1 MYCSILLFC
10 DNVTMEFSGQVSI
23 LESMGSEKLDM
34 VFYLIHAGY
43 MFEKDVY
50 ILFRS
55 VRGNQKKIR
64 DYLGIFSN
72 MGRSSQIHISLHRVV
87 A

>member
-34 VFYLIHAGY
+34 VFYLIQSTLVCIALLHKGLGALNGPQ
-43 MFEKDVY
+43 
-50 ILFRS
+50 IAT
-55 VRGNQKKIR
+55 
-64 DYLGIFSN
+64 YL
-72 MGRSSQIHISLHRVV
+72 
-87 A
+87 